1 MNKFF
6 RYNSLTNYFKE
17 IYFAERPAC
26 ERLINKRL
34 NDLNLNIMNDWQ
46 IALNKYIKTDF
57 FDLINK

>member
-1 MNKFF
+1 MIILFAISSSLIILGFLIMFF
-6 RYNSLTNYFKE
+6 IEKYKE
-17 IYFAERPAC
+17 
-26 ERLINKRL
+26 NKRL